1 MLDGPCRR
9 CLVSPNIRSFVR
21 SICLSVCR
29 GGAEHGPPK
38 TERSMLLELWRWK
51 PRLVWLVMH
60 AATLGLLW
68 CARAW
73 PTQPHF
79 VALLATTAALYVS
92 VSFVDPGYV
101 ELASASAATPDRA
114 SLSALTVPLVLQAC
128 TPCTY
133 DAPADAIADRIAH
146 AMRTCHAH
154 AMHTCHAHAMR
165 TCHAHPCAHAM
176 HMPCA
181 HAMRTC
187 HAHAMRTCH
196 AHAMRT
202 CHAHAMRTCMRTC
215 HAHAMRTCHAHMPCT
230 CHAHMHA
237 HATHSHAHCH
247 AHAHAR
253 AHAVPQA
260 CEMCMV
266 DKPPRAKHCY
276 DCGR

>member
-1 MLDGPCRR
+1 
-9 CLVSPNIRSFVR
+9 
-21 SICLSVCR
+21 
-29 GGAEHGPPK
+29 
-38 TERSMLLELWRWK
+38 MLLELWRWK

-165 TCHAHPCAHAM
+165 TCHAHS
-176 HMPCA
+176 
-181 HAMRTC
+181 MRTC
-187 HAHAMRTCH
+187 HAHS
-196 AHAMRT
+196 
-202 CHAHAMRTCMRTC
+202 
-215 HAHAMRTCHAHMPCT
+215 MRTCHAHMPCT
-230 CHAHMHA
+230 CHAHMQA